1 MNPFKGS
8 SRLGATPV
16 PETPYQRAGQAW
28 DERIGSA
35 SVQAANWRL
44 IALGLLAANIVQSGG
59 MIWQAARGALVP
71 WVVEVDR
78 LGQTLA
84 VGPAVRGYRPPDPVI
99 AWTLSRF
106 IENTRSV
113 PADAVVL
120 GQNWRSAY
128 DFTDA
133 ERRGG
138 AVRLRARRRSLRG
151 DRQGPGL
158 VEISN
163 VVRASPDS
171 FRLAWIER
179 RYVEG
184 QLVHPAVERHPDL
197 VIAARPRRTPSSR
210 TRSAFSCGPS
220 PGRGSTA
227 HDPARTS

>member
-1 MNPFKGS
+1 MNPFKGA

-35 SVQAANWRL
+35 RVQAANWRL
-44 IALGLLAANIVQSGG
+44 IALGLLASNIVQSGG
-59 MIWQAARGALVP
+59 MIWQAARGSVTP

-84 VGPAVRGYRPPDPVI
+84 VGPAQRGYRPPDAVI

-106 IENTRSV
+106 IENTRAV

-120 GQNWRSAY
+120 GQNWRRAY

-133 ERRGG
+133 AG
-138 AVRLRARRRSLRG
+138 AAALSEYARVADPFAQVGRAQIS
-151 DRQGPGL
+151 
-158 VEISN
+158 VEVTN
-163 VVRASPDS
+163 VVRASPES

-179 RYVEG
+179 RYVDG
-184 QLVHPAVERHPDL
+184 QLVSTQRWSAILTL
-197 VIAARPRRTPSSR
+197 VIVTPTSPEAFVKNPFGIFVRAVSWSR
-210 TRSAFSCGPS
+210 EYGA
-220 PGRGSTA
+220 
-227 HDPARTS
+227 

>member
-1 MNPFKGS
+1 MNPFKGA

-35 SVQAANWRL
+35 RVQAANWRL
-44 IALGLLAANIVQSGG
+44 IALGLLASNIVQSGG
-59 MIWQAARGALVP
+59 MIWQAARGSVTP

-84 VGPAVRGYRPPDPVI
+84 VGPAQRGYRPPDPVI

-106 IENTRSV
+106 IENTRAV

-120 GQNWRSAY
+120 GQNWRRAY
-128 DFTDA
+128 DFADA
-133 ERRGG
+133 AG
-138 AVRLRARRRSLRG
+138 AAALSEYARVADPFAQVGKAQVS
-151 DRQGPGL
+151 
-158 VEISN
+158 VEVTN
-163 VVRASPDS
+163 VVRASPES

-184 QLVHPAVERHPDL
+184 QLVSTQRWSAILTL
-197 VIAARPRRTPSSR
+197 VIVAPTSPEAFVKNPFGIFVRAVSWSR
-210 TRSAFSCGPS
+210 EYGA
-220 PGRGSTA
+220 
-227 HDPARTS
+227 

>member
-35 SVQAANWRL
+35 RVQAANWRL
-44 IALGLLAANIVQSGG
+44 IALGLLASNIVQSGG
-59 MIWQAARGALVP
+59 MIWQSARGSIVP

-84 VGPAVRGYRPPDPVI
+84 VGPAVQGYRPSDPVI

-120 GQNWRSAY
+120 GRSWRRAY
-128 DFTDA
+128 DFTDIA
-133 ERRGG
+133 GAAALSDYARGADPFAQIG
-138 AVRLRARRRSLRG
+138 KAQVSV
-151 DRQGPGL
+151 D
-158 VEISN
+158 VTN

-171 FRLAWIER
+171 FRIAWTER
-179 RYVEG
+179 HYVDG
-184 QLVHPAVERHPDL
+184 QLASTQRWSAILTL
-197 VIAARPRRTPSSR
+197 VIVAPSAPEAFIKNPFGIFVRAISWSR
-210 TRSAFSCGPS
+210 EYSA
-220 PGRGSTA
+220 
-227 HDPARTS
+227 

>member
-1 MNPFKGS
+1 MNLFKGG

-35 SVQAANWRL
+35 RVQAANWRL
-44 IALGLLAANIVQSGG
+44 IAVGLLASNIVQSGG
-59 MIWQAARGALVP
+59 LIWQAAHGTITP

-84 VGPAVRGYRPPDPVI
+84 VGPATRGYRPPDPVI

-113 PADAVVL
+113 PADPVVL
-120 GQNWRSAY
+120 GQNWRRAY

-133 ERRGG
+133 GG
-138 AVRLRARRRSLRG
+138 AAALSDYARGADPFAQLGKAQVSV
-151 DRQGPGL
+151 D
-158 VEISN
+158 IAN

-171 FRLAWIER
+171 FRLAWVER

-184 QLVHPAVERHPDL
+184 QLASTQRWSAIL
-197 VIAARPRRTPSSR
+197 TLTIAAPTSAEAFVKNPFGIYVRAVSWSR
-210 TRSAFSCGPS
+210 EYSA
-220 PGRGSTA
+220 
-227 HDPARTS
+227 